1 MNNMLLQKKPMTP
14 EKRITKRNLNVVKSI
29 TKKEYLTL
37 KNGMK
42 KNLKILQQKTDQ
54 IKKIG

>member
-1 MNNMLLQKKPMTP
+1 MTP